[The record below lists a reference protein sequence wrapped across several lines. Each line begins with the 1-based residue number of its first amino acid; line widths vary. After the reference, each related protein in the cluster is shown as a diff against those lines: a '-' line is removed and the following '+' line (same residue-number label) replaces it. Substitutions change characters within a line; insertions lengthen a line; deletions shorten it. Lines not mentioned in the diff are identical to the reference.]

1 VRLMVLLCAAATSAA
16 AACAP
21 PAWWG
26 TAGQEDS
33 YNWYFE
39 GSGTSRVSADEAL
52 AEARLNALRQSVER
66 IAAGCSEEVGEFLL
80 GKAQGWEERD
90 KFSCKQW
97 TAFRAWSRIRYPKAE
112 LEALG
117 TWTRDGAAQFETA
130 RSSFAGKQYEAA
142 VSALDR
148 LCAAYPVGKQPLFPT
163 ERAWLMA
170 SDCRVALGQPRGAL
184 AAAEAILNAS
194 ADPAYRKEAED
205 RIAAIRADYTNLLHR
220 GAFGG
225 KRIAVR
231 CALDV
236 DGQRSSWTKMQTEVE
251 KWIARVGGELGAGAA
266 LGGADLPALIGS
278 KERGVAKMREI
289 GADGILLVLAQGQIK
304 QRANGD
310 KTEVGFAGRVS
321 VGILLAD
328 REPFVWEQQGPCG
341 WNPLGIDMAMDMLAL
356 KILPFWQAEFTTQL
370 EAQ

>member
-1 VRLMVLLCAAATSAA
+1 M
-16 AACAP
+16 
-21 PAWWG
+21 
-26 TAGQEDS
+26 
-33 YNWYFE
+33 
-39 GSGTSRVSADEAL
+39 
-52 AEARLNALRQSVER
+52 ARE
-66 IAAGCSEEVGEFLL
+66 
-80 GKAQGWEERD
+80 
-90 KFSCKQW
+90 
-97 TAFRAWSRIRYPKAE
+97 
-112 LEALG
+112 
-117 TWTRDGAAQFETA
+117 
-130 RSSFAGKQYEAA
+130 SFAGKQYSAA

-148 LCAAYPVGKQPLFPT
+148 LCAAYPVGKQPLFAT

-170 SDCRVALGQPRGAL
+170 SDCRVALGQPRRAL

-236 DGQRSSWTKMQTEVE
+236 DGQRSSWTKMQTEAE
-251 KWIARVGGELGAGAA
+251 KWIARVGGELGGAA
-266 LGGADLPALIGS
+266 LGDADVPALIGS
-278 KERGVAKMREI
+278 KEHGAAKMREI
-289 GADGILLVLAQGQIK
+289 GADGILLVLAHGEIK
-304 QRANGD
+304 QRATGD

-341 WNPLGIDMAMDMLAL
+341 WNPLGIDTVLDLLAL
-356 KILPFWQAEFTTQL
+356 KILPFWQAEFTAQL

>member
-1 VRLMVLLCAAATSAA
+1 MAWLCAAATSAA

-26 TAGQEDS
+26 AAGKEDS

-39 GSGTSRVSADEAL
+39 GSGTGRASADEAL
-52 AEARLNALRQSVER
+52 TEARLNALRQAVAR

-80 GKAQGWEERD
+80 GKVQGWEERD

-97 TAFRAWSRIRYPKAE
+97 NAFRAWSRIRYPKEE
-112 LEALG
+112 LMALG
-117 TWTRDGAAQFETA
+117 EWVNGGPAQFEMA
-130 RSSFAGKQYEAA
+130 RESFAGKRYEAA
-142 VSALDR
+142 VSVLDR

-170 SDCRVALGQPRGAL
+170 SDCGVALRRPRQAL

-205 RIAAIRADYTNLLHR
+205 RLAAIRADYTNLLHR
-220 GAFGG
+220 GALGG

-236 DGQRSSWTKMQTEVE
+236 DGQRSSWTKMQTEVG
-251 KWIARVGGELGAGAA
+251 KWIARVGGEVDVPAA
-266 LGGADLPALIGS
+266 LENADMSALSGS
-278 KERGVAKMREI
+278 RERAAAMMREI
-289 GADGILLVLAQGQIK
+289 GADGIVLVVAQGQVK
-304 QRANGD
+304 QRPNGD
-310 KTEVGFAGRVS
+310 KTDVGFAGRIA

-328 REPFVWEQQGPCG
+328 SEPFVWEQQGPGG
-341 WNPLGIDMAMDMLAL
+341 WNPVGIGTALDYLAL
-356 KILPFWQAEFTTQL
+356 KVLPFWQAEFTTQL